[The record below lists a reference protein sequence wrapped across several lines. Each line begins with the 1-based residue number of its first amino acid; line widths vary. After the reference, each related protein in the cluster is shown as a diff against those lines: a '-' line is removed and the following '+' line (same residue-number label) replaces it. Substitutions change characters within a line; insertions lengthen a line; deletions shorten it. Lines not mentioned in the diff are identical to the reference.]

1 MLSVEYRNA
10 LSLFL
15 QIHST
20 KTGIHVYPETFSRI
34 FIAALFLIVNNW
46 KQAWYQGRW
55 NKYHELWYLKIHIP
69 YLNSASPRVT
79 RTFLCLLIWQSWVQT
94 FSEKKILALFPHF
107 YRSAQSLAIFPAP
120 ILPQK
125 LFWVRQ
131 QLQNSIILFLPPIPH
146 YLVSYSCFTR
156 LAYQHHVKR
165 MVTPFNLAI
174 PFFFNLFFILKSFL
188 F

>member
-69 YLNSASPRVT
+69 YLNSASPRAT

-94 FSEKKILALFPHF
+94 FSEKKNTSSVSSLLSQCSILSNIPSPHI
-107 YRSAQSLAIFPAP
+107 ATEIVLGEATIT
-120 ILPQK
+120 K
-125 LFWVRQ
+125 L
-131 QLQNSIILFLPPIPH
+131 H
-146 YLVSYSCFTR
+146 YLVSSPHPPLSCF
-156 LAYQHHVKR
+156 L
-165 MVTPFNLAI
+165 
-174 PFFFNLFFILKSFL
+174 FL
-188 F
+188 FY